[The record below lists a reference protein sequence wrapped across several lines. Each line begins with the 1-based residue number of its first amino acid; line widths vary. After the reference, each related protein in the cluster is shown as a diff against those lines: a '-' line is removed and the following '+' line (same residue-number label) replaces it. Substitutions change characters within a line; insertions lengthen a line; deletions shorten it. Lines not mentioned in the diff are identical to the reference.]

1 MKWKQK
7 LNSVK
12 QQYHYIIMNV
22 PPLAV
27 KYYKQV
33 GAFYSGS
40 PITNSPTTHTRT
52 VPVLSKKVYP
62 LPLRR
67 SCAASARALQVAPRT
82 RVLKMAVIMEK

>member
-62 LPLRR
+62 LPLRSVDSSR
-67 SCAASARALQVAPRT
+67 LCISVGVERIKRL
-82 RVLKMAVIMEK
+82 